1 MLLCRV
7 RLVFIS
13 NEVGIK
19 VGVIVTCAEPHDVVK
34 TDPKDQFHL
43 WLSSL
48 RSSDNQ
54 IIGVRRKQKQKSSQ
68 HNSGL
73 QVAPTSIL
81 QMLSLSI
88 SAARWSGVHELRPKA
103 FASARPCSSKVCKNT
118 ITWLQY
124 GGLNGRFFGREIGG
138 GWVGREMKLRCACT
152 WRAREWGWRRET
164 KFLKRSS
171 WNRNLPFSSDTL

>member
-1 MLLCRV
+1 MPCKAGFYWQR
-7 RLVFIS
+7 
-13 NEVGIK
+13 VGIK
-19 VGVIVTCAEPHDVVK
+19 VGVIVTCAEPHDLVK
-34 TDPKDQFHL
+34 KDPKYRFHF
-43 WLSSL
+43 WLPSL
-48 RSSDNQ
+48 RYIENQ
-54 IIGVRRKQKQKSSQ
+54 IVGIRRKQKQKSSQ

-73 QVAPTSIL
+73 QGAPTSIL
-81 QMLSLSI
+81 QMFSLSI

-103 FASARPCSSKVCKNT
+103 FTSARPCSSKVCKNT

-124 GGLNGRFFGREIGG
+124 GGLNGRFFGREMGG
-138 GWVGREMKLRCACT
+138 GGGVGREMKLRCACT

>member
-48 RSSDNQ
+48 RSSDNK

-81 QMLSLSI
+81 QMFSLSI

-124 GGLNGRFFGREIGG
+124 GGLNGRFFGREMWGGG
-138 GWVGREMKLRCACT
+138 GWKGDEAKMPVYMKG
-152 WRAREWGWRRET
+152 ARVRVKEGNQIP
-164 KFLKRSS
+164 KAQFLEQKSAV
-171 WNRNLPFSSDTL
+171 